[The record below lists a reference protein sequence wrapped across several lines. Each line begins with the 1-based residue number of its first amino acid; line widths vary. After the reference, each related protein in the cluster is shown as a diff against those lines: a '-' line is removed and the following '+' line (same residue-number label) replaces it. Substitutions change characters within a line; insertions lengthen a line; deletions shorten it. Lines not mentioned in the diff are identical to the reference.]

1 MRSIRLP
8 AAGFTPAA
16 LMPNQVVPLKNRN
29 WRKWQEII
37 GWPVMNS
44 GELMPIRGGLLMVNL
59 YENEDRGNKEVGV
72 LIIRY
77 ANGSLKEGGIT

>member
-1 MRSIRLP
+1 
-8 AAGFTPAA
+8 
-16 LMPNQVVPLKNRN
+16 
-29 WRKWQEII
+29 
-37 GWPVMNS
+37 MNS